1 MKRIALCLVLLWSA
15 CAWGDVMEFRHFSLD
30 VPEGWTA
37 SEEGAVVSV
46 VAGDKSASLTITT
59 DSPNGSTIGELAAK
73 FSLELGGTAP
83 ERDEDG
89 NYTFEFHGGNSQ
101 AMIMGDEDFYMLII
115 ASGMGINSDV
125 LIEIL
130 SSLEMK

>member
-1 MKRIALCLVLLWSA
+1 MKRIALFLLLVWSGS
-15 CAWGDVMEFRHFSLD
+15 AWGDVVEFRHFSLD

-59 DSPNGSTIGELAAK
+59 DSPNGSTIEELATRFA
-73 FSLELGGTAP
+73 LELGGTAP
-83 ERDEDG
+83 EGDEDG

-101 AMIMGDEDFYMLII
+101 AMITGDEDFYMLII
-115 ASGMGINSDV
+115 ASGMGLNGEN
-125 LIEIL
+125 LIKIL
-130 SSLEMK
+130 ESLEMK

>member
-1 MKRIALCLVLLWSA
+1 MKRLALCLLLVWSA
-15 CAWGDVMEFRHFSLD
+15 SACGDVAEFRHFSLD

-83 ERDEDG
+83 EKDSDG
-89 NYTFEFHGGNSQ
+89 NYTFELHGGNSQ

-115 ASGMGINSDV
+115 ASGMGMNGEN
-125 LIEIL
+125 LIKIL
-130 SSLEMK
+130 ESLEMK